1 MSVICQFTLPV
12 SFEEF
17 KAFDKSINPEQLIP
31 EGISLHVVSKQ
42 EGGVTITDIWDNE
55 ERAAAFYAGVT
66 EASGMPMPPVSYSLI
81 YENNF
86 K

>member
-1 MSVICQFTLPV
+1 M
-12 SFEEF
+12 
-17 KAFDKSINPEQLIP
+17 
-31 EGISLHVVSKQ
+31 ISHVVSKH
-42 EGGVTITDIWDNE
+42 ESGVTITDIWESE
-55 ERAAAFYAGVT
+55 EIAVAFYAGVT